1 MKPFRSLQRILIL
14 GETHFVGRT
23 LMIQLLKQNLEVEIW
38 VTELRVIEDV
48 PNALRHRVHLL
59 KASTQKD
66 LVRAWQI
73 YSWDTVLHIVSTY
86 KENAIGYK
94 TALRNQRG
102 RIGGAILEIVQS
114 THLEPL
120 YIEIET
126 DWVFDEAIE
135 EIEEEAKEANVL
147 YLEQYVNRITIET
160 TNILSSRMQSNHW
173 IFSFIKSLEN
183 KTNFGVPC
191 KAMVL
196 RDWVAL
202 EDYIEAIHTI
212 LIKGSVGACY
222 TVVGFN
228 EWTNYDLM
236 LLIGATYDRRESR
249 ENGTFKY
256 QLCNELISCRQS
268 YKETKIGLSYL
279 ELNSKYVPQAM
290 YDIID
295 DVIEAPLSL
304 VTKE

>member
-1 MKPFRSLQRILIL
+1 MKLSRSLQRILIL
-14 GETHFVGRT
+14 GETHFVGRA
-23 LMIQLLKQNLEVEIW
+23 LMIQLLKQNLEVQIW
-38 VTELRVIEDV
+38 VTEANVIEEL

-66 LVRAWQI
+66 LVGAWQI
-73 YSWDTVLHIVSTY
+73 YSWDTVLHIVSIY
-86 KENAIGYK
+86 EENGIGYK
-94 TALRNQRG
+94 TTLQNQKG
-102 RIGGAILEIVQS
+102 LIGGAILEIVQS
-114 THLEPL
+114 TFLEPL
-120 YIEIET
+120 YVEIET

-135 EIEEEAKEANVL
+135 EIEEEAEEADLV
-147 YLEQYVNRITIET
+147 YLDSYANQITIET
-160 TNILSSRMQSNHW
+160 TNILSPGMQPNHW

-191 KAMVL
+191 SARVL
-196 RDWVAL
+196 RDWIAL
-202 EDYIEAIHTI
+202 EDYAEAIHTI
-212 LIKGSVGACY
+212 LIKGKSIEQY

-236 LLIGATYDRRESR
+236 LLIGAMYDRRESR

-304 VTKE
+304 VTKV